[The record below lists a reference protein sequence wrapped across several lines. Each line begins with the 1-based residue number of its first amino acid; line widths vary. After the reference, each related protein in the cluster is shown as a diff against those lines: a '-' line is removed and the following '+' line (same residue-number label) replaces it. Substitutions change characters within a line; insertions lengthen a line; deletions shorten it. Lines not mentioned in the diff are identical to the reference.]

1 MSVITFGTDSST
13 LVLNGYAFKSFVA
26 GDIMTLAP
34 ANPLTS
40 HINSTSGG
48 VAIQKR
54 SDSGVHDL
62 TLRVERYSDD
72 DIFLNS
78 AINGADVTV
87 FNGSMKENFNKDG
100 VDGIETWSL
109 ESGSITTRPTSTK
122 NDQDGNALSEY
133 MIRFRNAVRVL

>member
-1 MSVITFGTDSST
+1 MSVITIGTDSTT
-13 LVLNGYAFKSFVA
+13 LVLNGYPFKSFVA

-34 ANPLTS
+34 VNPLTS
-40 HINSTSGG
+40 HVNSTNGG
-48 VAIQKR
+48 VSIQGR
-54 SDSGVHDL
+54 SDGGVHDL

-78 AINGADVTV
+78 AINGAGITV
-87 FNGSMKENFNKDG
+87 FNGSMKGNFNKDG
-100 VDGIETWSL
+100 VDGIETFSL